1 MVMPLQPMA
10 PVQRHHVQLPV
21 DPGDEDGRKEITMSK
36 EKGETQI
43 KARIDGLKAVQKEF
57 GWDNNSTKWQV
68 RAAWELG
75 EALKLIQ
82 QAPCNRGAAKSLRLK
97 RPRGVGGSLTMAEI
111 EKTRITIWEVTY
123 GENMSRD
130 WIVAANI
137 DEALAKS
144 RKQIQEG
151 LPRGKKA
158 AEEWLELNEPTQI
171 ERMGRTDA

>member
-1 MVMPLQPMA
+1 
-10 PVQRHHVQLPV
+10 
-21 DPGDEDGRKEITMSK
+21 
-36 EKGETQI
+36 
-43 KARIDGLKAVQKEF
+43 
-57 GWDNNSTKWQV
+57 
-68 RAAWELG
+68 
-75 EALKLIQ
+75 
-82 QAPCNRGAAKSLRLK
+82 
-97 RPRGVGGSLTMAEI
+97 MAEI

-137 DEALAKS
+137 DEALAKT